1 MESNEYNRN
10 DLFDYINLRIKAHDQ
25 IDLEQYPENQRRDV
39 QLMAIGRIREL
50 ENMKKLLNTKNG
62 IKESIQ
68 KYMRYFCKIET
79 ESMLVE

>member
-1 MESNEYNRN
+1 MEIDGN

-25 IDLEQYPENQRRDV
+25 MDLEQYPEDQRADV
-39 QLMAIGRIREL
+39 RLMMIGRIREL
-50 ENMKKLLNTKNG
+50 ENMKKLMNTKNG

-79 ESMLVE
+79 ESMMVE